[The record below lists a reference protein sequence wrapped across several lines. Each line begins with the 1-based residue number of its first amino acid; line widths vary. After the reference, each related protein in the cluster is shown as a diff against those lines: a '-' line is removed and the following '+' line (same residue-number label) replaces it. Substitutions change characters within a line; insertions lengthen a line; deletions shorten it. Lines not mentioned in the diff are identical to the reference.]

1 MLNIKSKAFKFLIGT
16 LAVVA
21 FSYASAAMDFG
32 TTTLRVGSKGEAVK
46 AVQTCVGATADGSFG
61 PMTKAK
67 VMAWQASNG
76 LTADGVFGNMS
87 KAKAATACG
96 TTTTTTTETLCPNG
110 MTLASNC
117 MTAPGSTT
125 TTTGGAAGLLTS
137 VTKLSSYNSTKVI
150 EGAKDVPV
158 LGIQATAK
166 DAAQT
171 VDTLRVAFKNTNGS
185 SNVRLF
191 KYASEISVW
200 LDGKEIGRKP
210 VSSFSDDAGDTY
222 TYRFT
227 GMTGVIPAGMKST
240 ILVAVTGASSM
251 DSTDATNET
260 WFIGAGTVHTGDADY
275 LTAVSPNGRYDDY
288 GASSVSSSIDFQK
301 AGGATSDQ
309 KYKVSV
315 AATSPVASDVPV
327 SNTSD
332 TSAVTLLAFDVKAE
346 NGGMLVQ
353 RIPVDFV
360 STIGPADGVTPNVE
374 AIVKTA
380 YLYANGV
387 QLASESMTSGAG
399 TQTITFGNT
408 TKLGYAIAS
417 NATVKFEVKAD
428 LNDVENTGVA
438 STDFDNGDAVKASY
452 TSTNVTNST
461 VELDNVNRD
470 TVSNRSGSATGEN
483 QTLRSTGLKVTMG
496 AVTPSFTQNQ
506 SGQIASRVYSIALS
520 VKAFDDSM
528 YVSQTANNGAS
539 ATSTNAFSYSL
550 KSAAGALAA
559 AQCTGANAPYQWCTG
574 AGAGTPP
581 TTSAT
586 LSSSD
591 ATIVGSAYS
600 IPASSTKNFTL
611 TVTVSGTAGAV
622 QSQYKVSVNDVN
634 PYTDSGLTTAA
645 GIQGLSPVNSFETS
659 YYPTNL

>member
-1 MLNIKSKAFKFLIGT
+1 MLNIKSKAFKFLVGT
-16 LAVVA
+16 LVVFGA
-21 FSYASAAMDFG
+21 LTASAAMDFG

-67 VMAWQASNG
+67 VMAWQATMG

-87 KAKAATACG
+87 KAKAANGCT

-158 LGIQATAK
+158 LGIQVTAK

-185 SNVRLF
+185 SNAKLF
-191 KYASEISVW
+191 KYASEVSVW

-210 VSSFSDDAGDTY
+210 VTAFSDDAGDTY

-227 GMTGVIPAGMKST
+227 GMTGVVQNGMKST
-240 ILVAVTGASSM
+240 ILVALTGASSM

-260 WFIGAGTVHTGDADY
+260 WFVGAGTVHTGDADY

-301 AGGATSDQ
+301 AGGASSDQ
-309 KYKVSV
+309 KYKVS
-315 AATSPVASDVPV
+315 TSASNPLAQTVQV
-327 SNTSD
+327 SQTSD
-332 TSAVTLLAFDVKAE
+332 TSGQLLLAFDVKAE
-346 NGGMLVQ
+346 NGAMKVQ
-353 RIPVDFV
+353 RLPITFSSV
-360 STIGPADGVTPNVE
+360 IGAADAVTPNPE
-374 AIVKTA
+374 ALVKTVR
-380 YLYANGV
+380 LYANGV
-387 QLASESMTSGAG
+387 EIANESITSGVSPV
-399 TQTITFGNT
+399 TVTFGNT

-428 LNDVENTGVA
+428 LNDTENTGVA
-438 STDFDNGDAVKASY
+438 STDFDEADQIKADY

-461 VELDNVNRD
+461 IELDNISGD
-470 TVSNRSGSATGEN
+470 TVSNRSGSAAGELM
-483 QTLRSTGLKVTMG
+483 TLRSTGVQVTFG
-496 AVTPSFTQNQ
+496 AMSSTGVPNNSGEILSRSVSIPVT
-506 SGQIASRVYSIALS
+506 I
-520 VKAFDDSM
+520 KAFNDTVYVDD
-528 YVSQTANNGAS
+528 VAENA
-539 ATSTNAFSYSL
+539 ATPTGTQALAFIFED
-550 KSAAGALAA
+550 AAGATKTIANSV
-559 AQCTGANAPYQWCTG
+559 TFVSSNAPIEGSGYRID
-574 AGAGTPP
+574 AGTEK
-581 TTSAT
+581 T
-586 LSSSD
+586 
-591 ATIVGSAYS
+591 
-600 IPASSTKNFTL
+600 FTL
-611 TVTVSGTAGAV
+611 TAIVTGTTAHAQKQYRIQGV
-622 QSQYKVSVNDVN
+622 QVNSYSN
-634 PYTDSGLTTAA
+634 SGLSTGQALQNLT
-645 GIQGLSPVNSFETS
+645 
-659 YYPTNL
+659 PTNAYESAYFSLNLN